1 MPGYTV
7 EASVHCGQLWL
18 LLSWGRQSRDP
29 MTLHSLQHLLS
40 RDSIGGTSAPLLH
53 ELLSSASF
61 STSSIHCKVWFSL
74 VLFRTAFPRAEQ
86 KSISY
91 CE

>member
-7 EASVHCGQLWL
+7 EASVHCGQPWL

-40 RDSIGGTSAPLLH
+40 RDSNWGDLCPVAPRASLLGII
-53 ELLSSASF
+53 LNL
-61 STSSIHCKVWFSL
+61 IHSLQGL
-74 VLFRTAFPRAEQ
+74 VLAGSFWDSFPYSRAEVN
-86 KSISY
+86 ILL
-91 CE
+91 